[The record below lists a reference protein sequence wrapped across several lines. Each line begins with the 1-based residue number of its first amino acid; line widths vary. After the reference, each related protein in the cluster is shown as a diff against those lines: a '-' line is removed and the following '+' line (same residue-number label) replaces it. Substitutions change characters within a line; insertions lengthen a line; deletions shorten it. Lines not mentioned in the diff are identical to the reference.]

1 MEVNRHAQQEN
12 LEILVNNKG
21 FQFTEGFFP
30 YTSGQIGPYYVQSAV
45 IMGNGTDYY
54 RACEMTQYMI
64 RIYSKK
70 YEVISGGESRDWIFS
85 FPVASRL
92 HLPHAMIYKDGK
104 ILGANMEDKNIAHVA
119 DLNNEG
125 SSPRDLW
132 VPAIKKAGGIIEDIF
147 FYVDRMEDG
156 AEVMKEL
163 GLNSHALV
171 PLDQPAWDYL
181 QKINVVTP
189 EIYKSLSERGQTR
202 ESRKQWA
209 YNMLRSDKG
218 IEKLASLYQDE
229 KNYKKAKKIV
239 EVGYPELEAELKD
252 RLFEK
257 GLSRGIL

>member
-132 VPAIKKAGGIIEDIF
+132 VPAIKKAGGDIKHIF

-156 AEVMKEL
+156 VEVMKEL
-163 GLNSHALV
+163 GLQSHAAI
-171 PLDQPAWDYL
+171 PLDTKAWDYL
-181 QKINVVTP
+181 LKNNVINQTVYTN
-189 EIYKSLSERGQTR
+189 LQERAQSKEAR
-202 ESRKQWA
+202 HEWA
-209 YNMLRSDKG
+209 VKMLRSDAG
-218 IEKLASLYQDE
+218 LETLAKLLNDE
-229 KNYKKAKKIV
+229 KNKPKGEKILNT
-239 EVGYPELEAELKD
+239 GYPDLKQELIE
-252 RLFEK
+252 RLTQK
-257 GLSRGIL
+257 GYDVKIK